1 MKNNSFL
8 MALVTLIVTSV
19 YSQFRSS
26 DPKFD
31 NVVNQGFMIPA
42 SFMDFYQT
50 GDDRTIKYDCIR
62 KLGEYKYESSTFQ
75 NYSDFKQKSIATAT
89 FDVYSNELYRIVDL
103 STGFDHPVTINLYD
117 TDGKLF
123 LSNKSDKNKKV
134 FDFLAKKSGTCVM
147 EYNFSKQDQVVV
159 KDKIVAFGIGYR

>member
-19 YSQFRSS
+19 SSEFRSS
-26 DPKFD
+26 NPKFD
-31 NVVNQGFMIPA
+31 NVVHQGFGIPA
-42 SFMDFYQT
+42 SFMGFYQT
-50 GDDRTIKYDCIR
+50 DGGRNIKYDCIK

-75 NYSDFKQKSIATAT
+75 NYSNFKKRSVVTAT
-89 FDVYSNELYRIVDL
+89 FDVYSNEMYRVIDL
-103 STGFDHPVTINLYD
+103 STGFTRPVTINLYD

-134 FDFLAKKSGTCVM
+134 FDFLANKSGTCVM
-147 EYNFSKQDQVVV
+147 EYNFSKEDQVVT
-159 KDKIVAFGIGYR
+159 KDKVVAFGMGYK